1 MNRRDVF
8 FAYLLVGV
16 AIFASLNS
24 RAADERRGDWTIH
37 HSDEPGKLDFALI
50 EHRHG
55 GTSDHESSWPLSVF
69 VGLDVSKPGRH
80 DVKFV
85 VTRDAGRF
93 ECDGFLENGD
103 GTGFFRFIADAGYRR
118 AMEVLGFNGI
128 DDDKQYQMAAMD
140 VSQAFAKEM

>member
-69 VGLDVSKPGRH
+69 CRIGCLQAGKARCKICRH
-80 DVKFV
+80 
-85 VTRDAGRF
+85 A
-93 ECDGFLENGD
+93 
-103 GTGFFRFIADAGYRR
+103 
-118 AMEVLGFNGI
+118 
-128 DDDKQYQMAAMD
+128 
-140 VSQAFAKEM
+140 